1 MIPVYKPDQV
11 NFMFGVP
18 GSPLLLT
25 LTDWVSV
32 TSEPGAVEFDIIKG
46 VNGEPFLE
54 ASTDSSR
61 VYNLTILPKSKN
73 IEDFHNIYLAQKIG
87 IVGFPFSIID
97 NSIDNIVPQNRQRT
111 LYPVG
116 VLMGRPPES
125 FELRAKPWVYK
136 IKSPLGQT
144 IYF

>member
-1 MIPVYKPDQV
+1 MIPVYKPDQF

-18 GSPLLLT
+18 GTPLLLT

-32 TSEPGAVEFDIIKG
+32 TSEPGAVEFEITKG

-61 VYNLTILPKSKN
+61 TFSLSILQKSNN
-73 IEDFHNIYLAQKIG
+73 IEDLHNIYLAQKIG

-97 NSIDNIVPQNRQRT
+97 NSIDSNINQGSQKT

-116 VLMGRPPES
+116 VLMGRPAES
-125 FELRAKPWVYK
+125 FGLQAKAWIYK